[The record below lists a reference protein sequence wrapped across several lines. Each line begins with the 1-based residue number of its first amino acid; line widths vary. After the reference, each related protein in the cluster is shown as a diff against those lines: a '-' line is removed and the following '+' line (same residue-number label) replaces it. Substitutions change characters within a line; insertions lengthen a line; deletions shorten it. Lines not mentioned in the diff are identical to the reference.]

1 MLQWGTLQH
10 VGHPAV
16 IPDYPELPPAEA
28 GQQPQQKPKRKRLPG
43 VKDATEGARKKRK
56 TSLDYKQEQEAAAVK
71 EEYKDNEALEQFLP
85 CMPEAD
91 NEVSQEDVVPSS
103 MLDMTLFHGANES
116 LFDNMLTV

>member
-28 GQQPQQKPKRKRLPG
+28 GQQPQEKPKRKRLPG